1 MRTSRHKEI
10 KYLLQV
16 TLLVS
21 VRLRIRI
28 QRVCALNHHS
38 LSGYLDKACIAF
50 SPEIMGFL
58 RGWTVPTPAFR
69 CNSRIQDDKHEARH
83 HQTLS
88 NSFPAEISGQP
99 QALSPADL

>member
-1 MRTSRHKEI
+1 MRTSRHKEM

-50 SPEIMGFL
+50 SP
-58 RGWTVPTPAFR
+58 
-69 CNSRIQDDKHEARH
+69 
-83 HQTLS
+83 
-88 NSFPAEISGQP
+88 
-99 QALSPADL
+99 